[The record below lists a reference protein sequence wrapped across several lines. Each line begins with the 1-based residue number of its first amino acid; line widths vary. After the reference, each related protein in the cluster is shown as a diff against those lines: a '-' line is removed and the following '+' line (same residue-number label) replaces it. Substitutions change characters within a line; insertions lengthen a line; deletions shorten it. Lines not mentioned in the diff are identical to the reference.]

1 MIIDEICFDAW
12 HDDRVG
18 RISIAC
24 ELVFVDEPPP
34 MVLERQPSMTTD

>member
-18 RISIAC
+18 RTSIAC
-24 ELVFVDEPPP
+24 ELVFVDEPSPI
-34 MVLERQPSMTTD
+34 VLETQPSMTTD